1 MSQDFIAQ
9 LCPVDGDWFFSFEG
23 VHGEP
28 VHMPIAAWALHK
40 DGRVIGMVG
49 ETVSEPEKPPTLE
62 FAPPV
67 SANASKD
74 ACECASETD
83 STMPRTLPLIIF

>member
-9 LCPVDGDWFFSFEG
+9 LCPVDGDWFFSLEG

-28 VHMPIAAWALHK
+28 VHMPIAAWALLK

-49 ETVSEPEKPPTLE
+49 ETV
-62 FAPPV
+62 
-67 SANASKD
+67 
-74 ACECASETD
+74 
-83 STMPRTLPLIIF
+83 